1 MASAEMI
8 RGARH
13 RSGLSLAAL
22 AVRVGIPNSE
32 MAAYE
37 TGTKTPDPEILDW
50 ILTCA
55 ALDRGEE
62 LEALLELAEQF
73 PARYRSTLEYP
84 VFGR

>member
-13 RSGLSLAAL
+13 RSGLSLPAL
-22 AVRVGIPNSE
+22 AERVGIPNSE

-37 TGTKTPDPEILDW
+37 TGTKTPDPKILDW